1 MRPTTPETINNAG
14 APRKT
19 YESPRLERYGNIQQI
34 TQALGSEGAADGAA
48 GGKGMNKT
56 G

>member
-1 MRPTTPETINNAG
+1 MRPTTPEPINNAG
-14 APRKT
+14 APRKA
-19 YESPRLERYGNIQQI
+19 YEPPRLERYGNIQQI
-34 TQALGSEGAADGAA
+34 TQTLGTTGKNDG